1 MQTCF
6 RSPHETVVQGRE
18 SNLKSTF
25 STNTF
30 LRYQNLLSI
39 RGMGVRRCNEMG
51 ESKEEGAKAHEEDPE
66 SNEHWYVALG
76 TQVRDE

>member
-6 RSPHETVVQGRE
+6 RSTHETVVQGRE

-25 STNTF
+25 LTNNF
-30 LRYQNLLSI
+30 LRHQNLPFI
-39 RGMGVRRCNEMG
+39 CGMSVRKCNEMG
-51 ESKEEGAKAHEEDPE
+51 ESKEEGADAHEEGPE
-66 SNEHWYVALG
+66 PNAHWYVALG